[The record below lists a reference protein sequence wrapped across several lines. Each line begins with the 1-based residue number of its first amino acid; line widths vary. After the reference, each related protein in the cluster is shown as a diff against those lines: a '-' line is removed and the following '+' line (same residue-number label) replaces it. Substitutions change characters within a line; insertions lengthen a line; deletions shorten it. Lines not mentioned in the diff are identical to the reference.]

1 MADLAGANL
10 YFSQRLNSQAW
21 DSASQIDR
29 EKALATAER
38 QLEPYRDR
46 VDATRFSYA
55 MYEQAIWLL
64 TGDKR
69 AELQQAGVIHAN
81 IGSLTEIYKPRHD
94 PAIAPQAWYFLRG
107 PVLKAGNL
115 R

>member
-1 MADLAGANL
+1 
-10 YFSQRLNSQAW
+10 
-21 DSASQIDR
+21 
-29 EKALATAER
+29 
-38 QLEPYRDR
+38 
-46 VDATRFSYA
+46 

-64 TGDKR
+64 EGDER
-69 AELQQAGVIHAN
+69 AKLQQAGVAHAN

-107 PVLKAGNL
+107 PSLKAGGL